1 MKKRNY
7 PKKRRQYD
15 AEFRQNA
22 LQLIAEGRSVSSV
35 SQALGV
41 SEGLLYNWKSKAKS
55 KIDENGSASNE
66 EIKQLRKRLAEV
78 EMERDILKK
87 ALGIFSRQIL

>member
-7 PKKRRQYD
+7 PQVRRNYD
-15 AEFRQNA
+15 AEFKRNA
-22 LQLIAEGRSVSSV
+22 LQMMSDGRSASSV

-41 SEGLLYNWKSKAKS
+41 SEGVLYNWKGQAKAAAKEGE
-55 KIDENGSASNE
+55 KEDSAE
-66 EIKQLRKRLAEV
+66 VKGLRKRLEEV

-87 ALGIFSRQIL
+87 ALSIFSSQI